1 MSTSD
6 TPNIDDKKQTN
17 ETTQN
22 KFNVPLFLKNVAN
35 KLLHLLIYIFLAA
48 YVLYSCK
55 LTTNLANPNS
65 RQHTIEIFD
74 GKLIKEPESNTGKN
88 VLLISANKN
97 KVGIAGF
104 MAALMLNVYNY
115 NNDAFNTF
123 FTILNGI
130 DNNYLIAIIGPILFL
145 IFAMIFTIVGIVI
158 FIYYYISLLISTPYE
173 MNFFFKIIVIFIFI
187 ILLFCFFTVIPII
200 QLFFVLYCI
209 VTNMS
214 RPSKIITHKGVF
226 HNFLGFV
233 KAFIPFF
240 KNIIMVCATYI
251 VVTNAF
257 NYLGSSSGV
266 ISIIIVLLIY
276 LHIININLFNF
287 SNTKK

>member
-17 ETTQN
+17 ETIQN

-35 KLLHLLIYIFLAA
+35 KLVHLIIYIFIAA

-55 LTTNLANPNS
+55 LANNLANPNS
-65 RQHTIEIFD
+65 RQQTIDIFD
-74 GKLIKEPESNTGKN
+74 GKLIKEPENNTGKN
-88 VLLISANKN
+88 VLELSAAKN

-130 DNNYLIAIIGPILFL
+130 ENNYLIAIIGPILFV
-145 IFAMIFTIVGIVI
+145 IFAMIFSIVGIVI
-158 FIYYYISLLISTPYE
+158 FIYYYISLLISTHYD
-173 MNFFFKIIVIFIFI
+173 MNFILKFMVIFIFI
-187 ILLFCFFTVIPII
+187 ILLFSFFAVIPII
-200 QLFFVLYCI
+200 QLIFMIYCM
-209 VTNMS
+209 VTNAS
-214 RPSKIITHKGVF
+214 QPSKSVTHKAVF
-226 HNFLGFV
+226 HDFIGFI
-233 KAFIPFF
+233 KAFIPNF
-240 KNIIMVCATYI
+240 KNIIMACAAYI

-257 NYLGSSSGV
+257 NYLGTNSGM
-266 ISIIIVLLIY
+266 ISIIIVVLIY
-276 LHIININLFNF
+276 LHIINIGLFNF
-287 SNTKK
+287 IKK